1 MGANTSSRGARLAQA
16 GVVALAAAALLATF
30 SRGAWLGGL
39 AGLAVGLA
47 LLGLGG
53 ARIPARRWLVTAG
66 LVLAVF
72 AVAGWPAR
80 DALTARTGLTP
91 VVTSTERRSID
102 ERLEQIRLGWR
113 VVQERPITGA
123 GASALPIAMRALEPD
138 FPFSF
143 YAPHLVVLAVAG
155 ELGVAGGLAYAWLF
169 ASPWLLLARHRPR
182 LTAELAA
189 TSAGLAALTVVSLF
203 DDYPWVGG
211 PGRTLGW
218 LVIGLWAMAWRR
230 SLGSSGR

>member
-1 MGANTSSRGARLAQA
+1 M
-16 GVVALAAAALLATF
+16 
-30 SRGAWLGGL
+30 
-39 AGLAVGLA
+39 
-47 LLGLGG
+47 
-53 ARIPARRWLVTAG
+53 
-66 LVLAVF
+66 
-72 AVAGWPAR
+72 
-80 DALTARTGLTP
+80 ARTGLAP
-91 VVTSTERRSID
+91 VVTPTEQRSID

-138 FPFSF
+138 FPYSF

-155 ELGVAGGLAYAWLF
+155 ELGIAGGLAYAWLV
-169 ASPWLLLARHRPR
+169 AAPWLLLARHRPR

-189 TSAGLAALTVVSLF
+189 ASAALAVLTVVSLF

-230 SLGSSGR
+230 SLVPSGR